1 MTMFE
6 LGMSVPAD
14 LQYAEM
20 LRLVAAQAAR
30 QAGGVEAEAVAFGA
44 DVERAVRACVSGAAA
59 PDIAV
64 VVRGRVAEVEVV
76 LTCGQ
81 TITVAR
87 ALPLDV

>member
-1 MTMFE
+1 MTEFE

-30 QAGGVEAEAVAFGA
+30 QAGAIEAEAVAFGA
-44 DVERAVRACVSGAAA
+44 DVEQAARDCVSGAAA
-59 PDIAV
+59 PAIAV
-64 VVRGRVAEVEVV
+64 LLRSHNAEVEGL
-76 LTCGQ
+76 LTCGR
-81 TITVAR
+81 TIRVAR